1 MDQSRRFVAP
11 GQNRLLSA
19 LSRDLQLRLLPR
31 TEKVS
36 LPVRQLLYEPDAAM
50 AYAYFPLSGV
60 ISLVLPL
67 RDGAAVEIGTVGNE
81 GLLGTA
87 LALGVDRSPTR
98 AFAQVGGQSLR
109 MRADALRRSLQ
120 EFPEFADLVRRYTQG
135 LFNQVSQTTACNHV
149 HSVSQRMC
157 RWLLMTHDRVG
168 ADEFHLTQE
177 FLAQMLGVRRPSVT
191 VAAGLLQRA
200 GLIRYQRGRIH
211 IVDRAGLESG
221 ACECYDTVRQELDRL
236 VGTEGMVV
244 NGLRA

>member
-36 LPVRQLLYEPDAAM
+36 LPVRQVLYEPDTPM

-87 LALGVDRSPTR
+87 LFLGVERAPTR
-98 AFAQVGGQSLR
+98 AFSQVAGQSLR
-109 MRADALRRSLQ
+109 MRADAFRRSLQ
-120 EFPEFADLVRRYTQG
+120 EFPEFAEFVRRYTQG
-135 LFNQVSQTTACNHV
+135 LFNQISQTTACNHV
-149 HSVSQRMC
+149 HSVQQRMC
-157 RWLLMTHDRVG
+157 RWLLMTHDRMG
-168 ADEFHLTQE
+168 ADEFQLTQE
-177 FLAQMLGVRRPSVT
+177 FLAHMLGVRRPSVT
-191 VAAGLLQRA
+191 VAAGLLQKA

-211 IVDRAGLESG
+211 ITDRPGLEAG
-221 ACECYDTVRQELDRL
+221 ACECYNTVREELDRL
-236 VGTEGMVV
+236 LGTDGMVV

>member
-11 GQNRLLSA
+11 GQNRVLSA

-36 LPVRQLLYEPDAAM
+36 LPLRQLLYEPDTPM

-67 RDGAAVEIGTVGNE
+67 RDGASVEIGTVGNE
-81 GLLGTA
+81 GLLGSP
-87 LALGVDRSPTR
+87 LLLGVDRGPTR
-98 AFAQVGGQSLR
+98 AFSQVAGQSLR
-109 MRADALRRSLQ
+109 MRADAFRRSLQ
-120 EFPEFADLVRRYTQG
+120 EFPDFAEVVRRYTQG

-149 HSVSQRMC
+149 HSVQQRMC

-191 VAAGLLQRA
+191 VAAGLLQKA

-211 IVDRAGLESG
+211 ITDRAGLEAG
-221 ACECYDTVRQELDRL
+221 ACECYNTVREELDRL
-236 VGTEGMVV
+236 LGTDGMVV